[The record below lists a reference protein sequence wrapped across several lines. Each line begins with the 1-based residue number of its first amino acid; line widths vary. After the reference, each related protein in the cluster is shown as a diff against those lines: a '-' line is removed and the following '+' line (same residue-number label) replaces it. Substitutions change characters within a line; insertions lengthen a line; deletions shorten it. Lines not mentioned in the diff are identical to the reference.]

1 MKVKRLSQ
9 VNELISSLMEHP
21 RQAPINVMVICPYQ
35 HPSEGFF
42 AGGPFLLPG
51 NLLTSRR
58 LGCFLCWREGHFC
71 S

>member
-51 NLLTSRR
+51 NLLTFAASW
-58 LGCFLCWREGHFC
+58 LLPLLAGGPFL
-71 S
+71 